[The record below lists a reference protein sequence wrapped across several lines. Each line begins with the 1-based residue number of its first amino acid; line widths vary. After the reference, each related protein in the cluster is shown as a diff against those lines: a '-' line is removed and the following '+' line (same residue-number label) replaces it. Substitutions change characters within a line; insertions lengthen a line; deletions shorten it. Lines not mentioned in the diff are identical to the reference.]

1 MKEDAGLK
9 DPNPELLEVNF
20 SFHVQVKEKIL
31 MYREIQISH
40 HTWFKKCLN

>member
-31 MYREIQISH
+31 MYREIQFLI
-40 HTWFKKCLN
+40 TLGLRNV